1 MLVAIALI
9 EKGMKY
15 HEAVDF
21 IRRLVVHVYLFVHK
35 CTVHVQDIEFS
46 FFSRFL
52 SSKRRGAINKRQ
64 LDFLENYKSKDGK
77 CRIM

>member
-21 IRRLVVHVYLFVHK
+21 IRRLVVHVYLFA
-35 CTVHVQDIEFS
+35 CTYNVYINVQCMCKISNFHFFLVS
-46 FFSRFL
+46 FL
-52 SSKRRGAINKRQ
+52 VKEGE
-64 LDFLENYKSKDGK
+64 L
-77 CRIM
+77 

>member
-1 MLVAIALI
+1 MHI
-9 EKGMKY
+9 
-15 HEAVDF
+15 
-21 IRRLVVHVYLFVHK
+21 HVYIN
-35 CTVHVQDIEFS
+35 VQYMCKILNFH
-46 FFSRFL
+46 FSRFL

>member
-1 MLVAIALI
+1 MYIFLYA
-9 EKGMKY
+9 
-15 HEAVDF
+15 HTC
-21 IRRLVVHVYLFVHK
+21 VHK